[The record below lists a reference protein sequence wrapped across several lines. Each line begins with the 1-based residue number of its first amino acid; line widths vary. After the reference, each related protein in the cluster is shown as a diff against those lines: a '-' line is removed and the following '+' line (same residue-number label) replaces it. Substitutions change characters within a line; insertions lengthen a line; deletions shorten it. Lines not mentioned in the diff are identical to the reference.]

1 MKTDHQPATQ
11 RARVSSALLFFP
23 PITGSSKNIHLALP
37 LLAGVLD
44 SLGITPCQHDLN
56 VEFTKWIVT
65 GYRTGCLRKLAFPE
79 QEAFETLV
87 SSLADQ
93 DFASLDLTP
102 FHRRLSPLIKEF
114 FKHYFVASA
123 DFPKALFIGITI
135 PMATQLVPAVRL
147 AQTLRHVFGKR
158 VPIFLGG
165 PMTSL
170 YLGNVLNDLLLK
182 NAIDG
187 VVKGDGEQATAII
200 ARQLLD
206 GHLRKPEIPNLV
218 YCEENEIV
226 QSAVTARTN
235 LNVLPTPI
243 FDKSQIEM
251 IAPTS
256 LPVLAGRRCYW
267 GKCAYCDY
275 QNLYAAFIP
284 RNVISVVDDIERLMA
299 RHGIRKFSLA
309 CDTIYP
315 KLAEQ
320 LSREILRRRLDIR
333 WSSCVRVDAGY
344 TPEILELMK
353 ESGVQHMLVGLESL
367 DDDVLRKIRKG
378 YDSRQAVSFLNLF
391 LSYEVQMIAAMIID
405 LPGTTYESAK
415 NQLRRLAEIAS
426 SSNRKFLS
434 AVCHEF
440 SLTRTS
446 EIGRY
451 PERYGLRVSARPNL
465 RIARATGFRPN
476 VVPWADPHGMTR
488 SEKAHVRSLYRSS
501 FGRSGFTE

>member
-1 MKTDHQPATQ
+1 M
-11 RARVSSALLFFP
+11 
-23 PITGSSKNIHLALP
+23 
-37 LLAGVLD
+37 
-44 SLGITPCQHDLN
+44 
-56 VEFTKWIVT
+56 
-65 GYRTGCLRKLAFPE
+65 
-79 QEAFETLV
+79 

-102 FHRRLSPLIKEF
+102 FHHRLSSLVEEF
-114 FKHYFVASA
+114 FTHYFVASTG
-123 DFPKALFIGITI
+123 FPKALFIGITI
-135 PMATQLVPAVRL
+135 PMATQLVPAVQL

-187 VVKGDGEQATAII
+187 VVRGDGEQATAII
-200 ARQLLD
+200 ARQLLA
-206 GHLRKPEIPNLV
+206 GHLRKPEIPNLL

-226 QSAVTARTN
+226 QSAVAGRTN

-243 FDKSQIEM
+243 FEKSQIEV
-251 IAPTS
+251 IAPAS

-267 GKCAYCDY
+267 GKCTYCDY

-284 RNVISVVDDIERLMA
+284 RHVISVVNDIERLMA

-315 KLAEQ
+315 RFAEQ
-320 LSREILRRRLDIR
+320 FSREILRRKLKIR
-333 WSSCVRVDAGY
+333 WSSCVRVDGGY

-353 ESGVQHMLVGLESL
+353 DSGVQHMLVGLESL
-367 DDDVLRKIRKG
+367 DDDVLKKIRKG

-405 LPGTTYESAK
+405 LPGTTYQSAK
-415 NQLRRLAEIAS
+415 NQLRRLVEIAN
-426 SSNRKFLS
+426 SSNRTFLS
-434 AVCHEF
+434 AVCHEL

-451 PERYGLRVSARPNL
+451 PERYGLRVLSKPDL
-465 RIARATGFRPN
+465 LIARATGFRPN
-476 VVPWADPHGMTR
+476 VVPWVDPHGMTR
-488 SEKAHVRSLYRSS
+488 SEKGRIRSLYRFR